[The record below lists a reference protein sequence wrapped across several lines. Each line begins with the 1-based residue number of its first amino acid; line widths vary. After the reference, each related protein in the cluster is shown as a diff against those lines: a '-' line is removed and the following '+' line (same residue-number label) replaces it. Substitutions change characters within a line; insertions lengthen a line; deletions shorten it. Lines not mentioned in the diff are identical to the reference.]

1 VLVQPAAYDEAMA
14 LCGVY
19 PLKEAAGCVDGIAHS
34 FFNYVSPAD
43 YHTVDWFEWCA
54 PRVWSPTCFRNAF
67 QYGPVSMFNVSKN
80 GRETRVEWLRVSDVR
95 PRALYDVTP
104 TLVSRCM
111 ALAEDVQPGCIYA
124 IVSSDWANYIAPP
137 PPPLPAGAKPTL
149 PVWKA
154 NTTEC
159 FLPIYGI
166 ALHNDPTN
174 PVIDVH
180 GSCGVLQKYGAAC
193 QIRSKQVVWT
203 SKMFADFCCD
213 EVRCPRKP
221 STEAEV
227 QVAAIKSSAREHH
240 PDGH

>member
-1 VLVQPAAYDEAMA
+1 
-14 LCGVY
+14 
-19 PLKEAAGCVDGIAHS
+19 
-34 FFNYVSPAD
+34 
-43 YHTVDWFEWCA
+43 
-54 PRVWSPTCFRNAF
+54 
-67 QYGPVSMFNVSKN
+67 MFNVSKN

-154 NTTEC
+154 NTTEYVAFCSQAAFRHSPRLMDTC